1 MNADDLKTAWR
12 DTGSS
17 LDRNEVAKIVAEQVA
32 GEMRKNSNRTSLDN
46 MRNAYRR
53 FAIFAAVMCPVSLI
67 IFNSSIFPDLQMAFM
82 SIAFAVFFAVT
93 AAIDFSF
100 YRGLGRIDCNTMTVR
115 EVAERA
121 RHFRKRHLQV
131 ELLLIPFALAIVGW
145 LAYLERDDQY
155 MIAGIVTGGIVGGIF
170 GVRFFLKF
178 MKEYKELS
186 REDD

>member
-121 RHFRKRHLQV
+121 RHFRKRHLRV
-131 ELLLIPFALAIVGW
+131 ELLLIPFALAIVGG
-145 LAYLERDDQY
+145 LAYLERDDPY
-155 MIAGIVTGGIVGGIF
+155 MIAGIVTGGVVGGIF
-170 GVRFFLKF
+170 GVRFFMKF